1 MKAAQRQSETEQRN
15 EQPQSQKQAVAKS
28 SQLETPAQATR
39 TCKTPALKPEL
50 HEVIAAVQSIYADNM
65 KPYGRLLR
73 KRIAE
78 HDGLGSSDRLP
89 EVDLQHLRAICE
101 ASGELR
107 MAPEVGGDWSVTFT
121 NRPSSFV
128 DVS

>member
-15 EQPQSQKQAVAKS
+15 EQPQSQRQAVAKN
-28 SQLETPAQATR
+28 SQFEALPQASR

-73 KRIAE
+73 KRVAE

-89 EVDLQHLRAICE
+89 EVDLEHLRTVCE
-101 ASGELR
+101 ASGELL
-107 MAPEVGGDWSVTFT
+107 MAPEVGGD
-121 NRPSSFV
+121 RP
-128 DVS
+128 